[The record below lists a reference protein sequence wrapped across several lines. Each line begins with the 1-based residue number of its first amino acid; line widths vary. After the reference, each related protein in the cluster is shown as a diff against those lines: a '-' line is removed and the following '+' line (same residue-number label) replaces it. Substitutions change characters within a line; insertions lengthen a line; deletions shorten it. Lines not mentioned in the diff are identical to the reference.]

1 MKFYMLYY
9 FCDNMKEFYNKY
21 LNERI
26 KLDNLILIGIT
37 CLIIVISGVFGFI
50 YEFIFYYFN
59 GGMKDFY
66 YRGGNFLPW
75 INIYAIGSI
84 LIVLLTFKDRLKPIK
99 VFLKSTIIC
108 GILEFISGYIIYNY
122 FGHFRCWDYN
132 REILNFG
139 NIGGFICLR
148 SVVFFGVSSLL
159 LIYGII
165 PIVIYLSKRINKK
178 LFITI
183 SIALCTIIL
192 LDEIYNLVIARVIN
206 TPRASDVYK
215 EIGVKY
221 VEFKE

>member
-1 MKFYMLYY
+1 
-9 FCDNMKEFYNKY
+9 MKELYKKY
-21 LNERI
+21 LNENI
-26 KLDNLILIGIT
+26 KFDKLTIIGII
-37 CLIIVISGVFGFI
+37 CLITVISGVFGFV

-59 GGMKDFY
+59 GGMNEFY
-66 YRGGNFLPW
+66 YRGGNFIPW

-84 LIVLLTFKDRLKPIK
+84 LIILLTFKDRLKPVK

-108 GILEFISGYIIYNY
+108 GILEFIAGYIIYNY

-132 REILNFG
+132 TEILNFG

-148 SVVFFGVSSLL
+148 SVLFFGVSSLL
-159 LIYGII
+159 LIYGIL
-165 PIVIYLSKRINKK
+165 PMVIYLSRKTNKK
-178 LFITI
+178 VFNII
-183 SIALCTIIL
+183 SISLCALIM

-215 EIGVKY
+215 EIGFKY

>member
-1 MKFYMLYY
+1 
-9 FCDNMKEFYNKY
+9 MKEFYNKY
-21 LNERI
+21 LNENI
-26 KLDNLILIGIT
+26 KFDKLTIIAIT
-37 CLIIVISGVFGFI
+37 SLIIVISGVFGFV

-59 GGMKDFY
+59 GGMKEFY

-84 LIVLLTFKDRLKPIK
+84 LIILLTFKDRLKPVK

-108 GILEFISGYIIYNY
+108 GVLEFIAGYIIYNY

-132 REILNFG
+132 TEILNFG

-148 SVVFFGVSSLL
+148 SVLFFGVSSLL
-159 LIYGII
+159 LIYGIL
-165 PIVIYLSKRINKK
+165 PIVIYLSRKINKK
-178 LFITI
+178 VFITI
-183 SIALCTIIL
+183 SISLLAIFM

-215 EIGVKY
+215 EIGFKY